1 MENYQVRYYDQTIV
15 QANLEEEM
23 EALLNFMEELIKRK
37 KGEKKFE
44 DIQAF

>member
-1 MENYQVRYYDQTIV
+1 
-15 QANLEEEM
+15 M

-44 DIQAF
+44 DIYAF